1 MELTSAKDMK
11 YTDFFP
17 DPDDIKQ
24 EKKVH
29 FQGMESGS
37 DDDKEEEEEEDED
50 EEEEEDQG
58 DEDGEDQEQEEDNEG

>member
-1 MELTSAKDMK
+1 MTSAKDMK

-17 DPDDIKQ
+17 DPDDMKQ

-37 DDDKEEEEEEDED
+37 DEE